1 MATLTSDFERLMEE
15 MSQGSEEAAWEL
27 TELYTPHIIRAVRAS
42 LPRVIR
48 SKVDSQD
55 FVQAVWSSVLLKRG
69 RLTQFRKPEHFIGY
83 LAVTARNKVIET
95 YRHLLTLKRD
105 VRTEVTI
112 AELEIPYDQRK
123 VLDCSHDQM
132 PKSKEPTPSQV
143 AIVREAWERIVAN
156 SSERDQ
162 QVVLLRISGLP
173 YGEIADRLSIG
184 EKTVRRALIRIL
196 EQFEE

>member
-1 MATLTSDFERLMEE
+1 MEE
-15 MSQGSEEAAWEL
+15 MSEGSEEAAWEL

-83 LAVTARNKVIET
+83 LAVTARNKVVDT
-95 YRHLLTLKRD
+95 YRHLLSLKHD
-105 VRTEVTI
+105 VRTEVGI
-112 AELEIPYDQRK
+112 AELEGRCDQRK
-123 VLDCSHDQM
+123 LLEYGRNKI
-132 PKSKEPTPSQV
+132 PKSKEPSPSHV
-143 AIVREAWERIVAN
+143 AIVREVWERIVAN
-156 SSERDQ
+156 SSARDQ
-162 QVVLLRISGLP
+162 QVVSLRISGLP

-184 EKTVRRALIRIL
+184 EKTVRRVLTRLL
-196 EQFEE
+196 EQFDK